1 MKLKAAE
8 KLCKASG
15 CVRLFDEAA
24 EKLGKAMEMLANS
37 MKGA

>member
-1 MKLKAAE
+1 MKLKAVE

-24 EKLGKAMEMLANS
+24 EQEK
-37 MKGA
+37 MKI